1 MKHNQSGCEGLHP
14 ATRFFLWVCLIV
26 AQLSLEVIP
35 LLLLGMVA
43 IFFASTSAG
52 SLSRRILWRSR
63 ILLLSI
69 ILVLPWATPGVYAVD
84 FMGMLSPTREGL
96 HVVLQQLLHS
106 VVVLV
111 GLGWALAGLDAN
123 ARTAGLIFWLR
134 PLAKTGFPIERFA
147 VRLMLTLQI
156 LETTPR
162 YTSWQKW
169 KLDWQGVLGI
179 EMQEAKEQEMVIY
192 IGRISWLDRLMMA
205 MALLGV
211 VLCVGL

>member
-1 MKHNQSGCEGLHP
+1 MKHNQSGCEDLHP

-26 AQLSLEVIP
+26 AQLSLAMTP
-35 LLLLGMVA
+35 LLLVGLVA
-43 IFFASTSAG
+43 IFFACTSAG

-69 ILVLPWATPGVYAVD
+69 LLVLPWATPGVYAVD

-96 HVVLQQLLHS
+96 DAALQQLLHS
-106 VVVLV
+106 GIVLI

-134 PLAKTGFPIERFA
+134 PFSKTGFPIERFA

-179 EMQEAKEQEMVIY
+179 EMQEAKKQEMVIY
-192 IGRISWLDRLMMA
+192 IGRISWLDSLTMVV
-205 MALLGV
+205 ALLGV